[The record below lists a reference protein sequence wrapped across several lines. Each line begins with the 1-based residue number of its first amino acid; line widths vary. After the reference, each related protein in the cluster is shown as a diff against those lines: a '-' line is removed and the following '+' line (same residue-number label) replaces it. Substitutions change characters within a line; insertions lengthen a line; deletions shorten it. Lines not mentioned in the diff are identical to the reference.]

1 MIETL
6 GALMESGVRTAQA
19 VCRCGHTETID
30 LAPLAAA
37 SGEGAYCVDCRAN
50 LMCRGCGARG
60 QIDATLD
67 TPVASAGIGKV
78 RQGGRS

>member
-1 MIETL
+1 VIATL
-6 GALMESGVRTAQA
+6 GELLETGFRTAQA

-37 SGEGAYCVDCRAN
+37 SGAGAYWVDCRAN
-50 LMCRGCGARG
+50 LACRGCGARG

-67 TPVASAGIGKV
+67 ASVAAAVIEKT
-78 RQGGRS
+78 R

>member
-37 SGEGAYCVDCRAN
+37 NGAGAFWVDCRAN
-50 LMCRGCGARG
+50 LVCRGCGARG
-60 QIDATLD
+60 QMMAVLDSPVDPGTRRKAT
-67 TPVASAGIGKV
+67 
-78 RQGGRS
+78 

>member
-1 MIETL
+1 MIATL

-19 VCRCGHTETID
+19 VCRCGHRMTID

-37 SGEGAYCVDCRAN
+37 LGEGEFWVDCRAN
-50 LMCRGCGARG
+50 LICRGCGARG

-67 TPVASAGIGKV
+67 VPIAVAGIEKV
-78 RQGGRS
+78 RQGGRP